1 MITRKRI
8 EERLRLHILNVCM
21 AAVAGNAGDL
31 TEAQKYLFDTV
42 ETIVR
47 ETKPQ
52 CGMAG
57 CPFTS
62 HQPSAT
68 E

>member
-1 MITRKRI
+1 MITRKQI
-8 EERLRLHILNVCM
+8 EARLRLHILNVCL
-21 AAVAGNAGDL
+21 AATAGDAGDL
-31 TEAQKYLFDTV
+31 TEAQKYLFIEV
-42 ETIVR
+42 EKIVR